1 MGPNARASSTTPAAA
16 VPGFLSP
23 VHVVADPGITDSWAM
38 SRVLLSACCSA
49 SQIATS
55 ALPSRAP
62 APTAQAQE
70 DERHTQKLGSL
81 RISPTSG
88 RSPPTRPRD
97 WGGGSSC
104 GRAGAGFP
112 GTSPP
117 AWDLAP
123 VLLSLGDRAGGS
135 LRVILGL
142 SAARVPASARRNTSA
157 SPTPALWNTPQ
168 RSTYFS
174 ANTLGLTVSP
184 ACFQGQ
190 LEPGFLSDSFILK
203 PF

>member
-1 MGPNARASSTTPAAA
+1 MGPNARASFPTPAAA
-16 VPGFLSP
+16 VPGFRSP

-55 ALPSRAP
+55 VLPSRAP
-62 APTAQAQE
+62 APTARARE
-70 DERHTQKLGSL
+70 DERHAQKLGSL

-97 WGGGSSC
+97 WGGGSPC

-123 VLLSLGDRAGGS
+123 VLLSLGN
-135 LRVILGL
+135 RV
-142 SAARVPASARRNTSA
+142 AKKPASHPGTESSEGPSLCATEHECEPYTCSLEH
-157 SPTPALWNTPQ
+157 PAEKHVF
-168 RSTYFS
+168 FS
-174 ANTLGLTVSP
+174 QHTRAYR
-184 ACFQGQ
+184 
-190 LEPGFLSDSFILK
+190 LSSMF
-203 PF
+203 PEATGTRFS